1 MARGS
6 SLSLLGMYSWKD
18 TLFDGMSF
26 PSGFSADDKKLFVN
40 NLVMECAELEILYS
54 DWDFLKFAI
63 DNWSAKE
70 LITWERLY
78 KAAIM
83 EYNPIENYNR
93 TEDMTVT
100 HAGDITHSGKDTNEA
115 SGSDSD
121 THIGYDSVTGSG
133 TDTDRHSRTSFDS
146 NTYANTEKIEMEK
159 GSTQTQNYN
168 STVTHSNGRKDEFTH
183 GHKIT
188 DTTSVTTSGNISGNI
203 GVTTSQQML
212 EQELEVAPKLNI
224 INIMIDSFKKRFCL
238 LVY

>member
-1 MARGS
+1 MAYNAA
-6 SLSLLGMYSWKD
+6 LSLLGMYRWND
-18 TLFDGMSF
+18 TLFSGMAY
-26 PSGFSADDKKLFVN
+26 PSGFDSNDKQMFIN
-40 NLVMECAELEILYS
+40 NLVMECAELEVLYS

-63 DNWSAKE
+63 TNWSAKE
-70 LITWERLY
+70 VITWERLY

-93 TEDMTVT
+93 TEDVTVT
-100 HAGDITHSGKDTNEA
+100 HSGDITHSGTDSNQA

-121 THIGYDSVTGSG
+121 THTGYDAVTGSG
-133 TDTDRHSRTSFDS
+133 ADTDTRSKTSFDS
-146 NTYANTEKIEMEK
+146 NNYAATEKLEMVK
-159 GSTQTQNYN
+159 GSTQTNNHN
-168 STVTHSNGRKDEFTH
+168 STITHQNGRRDDFTH

-224 INIMIDSFKKRFCL
+224 INIMIESFKNRFCL

>member
-1 MARGS
+1 MAHGS

-18 TLFDGMSF
+18 TLFDGMSY

-40 NLVMECAELEILYS
+40 NLVMECAELEVLYS

-93 TEDMTVT
+93 TEDMTVEHSGTDYNQASGSDTDT
-100 HAGDITHSGKDTNEA
+100 HTGYDSMVGSGKDT
-115 SGSDSD
+115 D
-121 THIGYDSVTGSG
+121 T
-133 TDTDRHSRTSFDS
+133 RSRTSFDS
-146 NTYANTEKIEMEK
+146 NTYAATEKLEMEK
-159 GSTQTQNYN
+159 GSTQTNNHN
-168 STVTHSNGRKDEFTH
+168 STITHSNGRRDDYTH
-183 GHKIT
+183 GHKIE
-188 DTTSVTTSGNISGNI
+188 TSGNISGNI